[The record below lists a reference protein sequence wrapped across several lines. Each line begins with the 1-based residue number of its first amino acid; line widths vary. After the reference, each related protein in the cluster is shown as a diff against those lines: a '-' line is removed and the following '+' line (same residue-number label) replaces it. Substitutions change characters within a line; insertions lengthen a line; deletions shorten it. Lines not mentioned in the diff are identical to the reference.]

1 MKQTAM
7 RGSRPQSVADCNGSG
22 RDAAAWSKRV
32 SNFDS
37 IRGVGII
44 LVVLYHMDY
53 RIANHAWLCISAF
66 FTLSGLMITG
76 VTIQALE
83 RKGHVDV
90 LGFSRNRVARL
101 FPGLFLLLVLCAVGR
116 FWRHEDEAEFR
127 REGMDLLWAIPFLT
141 NYNLCVAVHCACR
154 TCSGPPPL

>member
-1 MKQTAM
+1 MH
-7 RGSRPQSVADCNGSG
+7 GSRPQSVADCHSHAPGSG
-22 RDAAAWSKRV
+22 SAAAASSKRV

-116 FWRHEDEAEFR
+116 FWRHKTRPSFVGRA
-127 REGMDLLWAIPFLT
+127 W
-141 NYNLCVAVHCACR
+141 
-154 TCSGPPPL
+154 TCSGPSPF